1 MRDCYADSTESLE
14 IYREN
19 KFVDFIRRERK
30 KESQFHLL
38 EFDCNFIIP
47 YIYPQRESKTTRQF
61 QILLIINFLLLEND
75 RFKVLEKFCSFFK

>member
-47 YIYPQRESKTTRQF
+47 YIYIYIRREKVKLLVNSKFYLLSIFYYSKT
-61 QILLIINFLLLEND
+61 IDL
-75 RFKVLEKFCSFFK
+75 KYW